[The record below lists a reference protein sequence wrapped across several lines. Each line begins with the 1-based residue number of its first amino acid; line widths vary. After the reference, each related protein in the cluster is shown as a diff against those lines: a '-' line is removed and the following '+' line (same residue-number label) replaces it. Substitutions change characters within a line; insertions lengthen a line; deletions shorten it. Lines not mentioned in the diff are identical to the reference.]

1 MKNNLKNFMFNLS
14 KAQKTAIFILTLTLV
29 LILVAITSLH
39 LKGSYAQIRTINVG
53 VYADS
58 ECKQPIRTIWFGEV
72 KQGTPYKFKIYLR
85 NELDVNITVHF
96 KTENWK
102 PPEAKYYV
110 FCYWDAENSILKPN
124 EIKAANITL
133 YVYPLI
139 RKFEYREFSFD
150 IIIVGEENCLT
161 SPPLKR

>member
-1 MKNNLKNFMFNLS
+1 MHSLNRV
-14 KAQKTAIFILTLTLV
+14 QKIAILILTIL
-29 LILVAITSLH
+29 LIMYIIVSLH
-39 LKGSYAQIRTINVG
+39 TKRGSYARVEAINVG
-53 VYADS
+53 VYADR
-58 ECKQPIRTIWFGEV
+58 ECEQPIGKIEFGEV
-72 KQGTPYKFKIYLR
+72 EQGAPYKFKVYLR

-110 FCYWDAENSILKPN
+110 FCYWDAENSTLKPN

>member
-1 MKNNLKNFMFNLS
+1 MHDLS
-14 KAQKTAIFILTLTLV
+14 RAQKIAILILTIL
-29 LILVAITSLH
+29 LITYIIIASLH
-39 LKGSYAQIRTINVG
+39 TKGGSYARVEAINIG
-53 VYADS
+53 VYADK
-58 ECKQPIRTIWFGEV
+58 ECKRPIGKIEFEEV

-96 KTENWK
+96 KTKNWN
-102 PPEAKYYV
+102 PPEARYYV
-110 FCYWDAENSILKPN
+110 FCYWDAENSTLKPN

-150 IIIVGEENCLT
+150 IIIIGEENCLT